1 LRGKNMS
8 FFKLKG
14 TDDESYLPEVATI
27 GSAGYDLKTTRT
39 LLVPAHET
47 VIVPTGV
54 ELSIPNNMVGIVTS
68 RSGIA
73 LNKGLI
79 VLNAP
84 GVIDADFKDEIH
96 IILHNISKVPQAI
109 TEGDRIAQILVIK
122 HEAKSG
128 TKTRNGGFGS
138 TG

>member
-1 LRGKNMS
+1 MS

-14 TDDESYLPEVATI
+14 TDDETYLPEVATT
-27 GSAGYDLKTTRT
+27 GSAGYDLKATRS
-39 LLVPAHET
+39 LLIGAHET

-54 ELSIPNNMVGIVTS
+54 ELVIPNNMVGLVTS
-68 RSGIA
+68 RSGLA
-73 LNKGLI
+73 LNKGLV

-96 IILHNISKVPQAI
+96 IILHNVSKVPQSILA
-109 TEGDRIAQILVIK
+109 GDRIAQILIVK
-122 HEAKSG
+122 HEAKGG